1 MGKSHTE
8 ESVKYIPS
16 DDKEWFV
23 LRATYGREDKAQ
35 EILAEYGTFSYV
47 PRRHVQKYDNGILED
62 TIKNLIPNI
71 IFVYASAEEVDGY
84 VNRTPILSSF
94 LSYYYDHFDSVAG
107 KNPPLTIPRIK
118 MENFIRATA
127 SMNEHV
133 MMIEP
138 SQCHYRGDEIVKV
151 TEGIFKDVE
160 GRRARVAGQ
169 TRVVFN
175 MPGLGLVST
184 AYVPT
189 GCMEV
194 ISKGGAV

>member
-1 MGKSHTE
+1 MDRSHTD
-8 ESVKYIPS
+8 ESVEYIPS
-16 DDKEWFV
+16 DDKKWFV
-23 LRATYGREDKAQ
+23 LRASYGRENKAQ
-35 EILAEYGTFSYV
+35 EYFLGDGTFCYV
-47 PRRHVQKYDNGILED
+47 PRRCEHAHKDGITED
-62 TIKNLIPNI
+62 VYRNLIPNI
-71 IFVYASAEEVDGY
+71 IFVYATPEKVDEY
-84 VNRTPILSSF
+84 VRRTPILSSY
-94 LSYYYDHFDSVAG
+94 LSYYYDHFDIRNGV
-107 KNPPLTIPRIK
+107 NPPLTIPRER

-151 TEGIFKDVE
+151 TDGIFKDVE